1 MRHSYILLSAMLLAG
16 LTLFAGCYSDDS
28 NDNLSEP
35 LRIEV
40 SGIEPAYTVAP
51 GGDRLKIHPVGS
63 PADRQYDCFWTVT
76 PSTATWGEVPDTI
89 ARTEIL
95 DVPVN
100 LDLGSYKLRFCAKDR
115 QTGIFSYT
123 EYNLNVTTDMNEGWW
138 VLKSEGDSTDFD
150 FFTDKKQKR
159 DLILAANGHHLAG
172 TAVNLA
178 QTDSYWDFDEGS
190 KTDKRCSA
198 VFVASKNDLAAIDF
212 FTGRIIR
219 GFNDLFM
226 DVPKREVR
234 DLFTGPSDIHVYVD
248 GHVYTL
254 YNSKY
259 SVYKQFVIK
268 VLGDY
273 DLSPWHHCAQSLPL
287 LYNRSN
293 DSFCSVSRTSSGID
307 YFPNASPSSNKTGM
321 DLVFLGGMTT
331 STYTQGDVALAVMHD
346 RKTGKHYLY
355 TLNGQPY
362 SMGSNPITGT
372 AEMPDGLGLYTA
384 DYSALNQNSRI
395 IYYSKSN
402 RIYACNLD
410 SWTET
415 LQDVQPAA
423 GETVTY
429 MEYLKYAPYGMN
441 SSWFDYLAVATST
454 ADGYKLYLHPV
465 KAGKV
470 MPAERVLSG
479 KGKVRRACFMSYG
492 SYGTNMTTLF

>member
-28 NDNLSEP
+28 NDNLSAP
-35 LRIEV
+35 LKIEV

-51 GGDRLKIHPVGS
+51 VGDRLKINPVVS

-89 ARTEIL
+89 ARTENL

-100 LDLGSYKLRFCAKDR
+100 LSLGSYKLRFCAKDR

-307 YFPNASPSSNKTGM
+307 
-321 DLVFLGGMTT
+321 
-331 STYTQGDVALAVMHD
+331 
-346 RKTGKHYLY
+346 
-355 TLNGQPY
+355 
-362 SMGSNPITGT
+362 
-372 AEMPDGLGLYTA
+372 
-384 DYSALNQNSRI
+384 
-395 IYYSKSN
+395 
-402 RIYACNLD
+402 
-410 SWTET
+410 
-415 LQDVQPAA
+415 
-423 GETVTY
+423 
-429 MEYLKYAPYGMN
+429 
-441 SSWFDYLAVATST
+441 
-454 ADGYKLYLHPV
+454 
-465 KAGKV
+465 
-470 MPAERVLSG
+470 
-479 KGKVRRACFMSYG
+479 
-492 SYGTNMTTLF
+492 